1 MSVLYSFPWLKVIL
15 FYVYV
20 KICLSTLG
28 HLSYFHYLVIVN
40 SAPTKLRVYL
50 LVWIPVFDYL
60 GHIPRRRTAVLYGNF
75 IIWRNCQIVFHS
87 GYTILPVFIYTHHII
102 PTSKVWG
109 LQFLHILISIC
120 FPFLKTKQNKT
131 AIAIVVSLPVFV
143 NKVLLGHSYAYS
155 FTCGSFC
162 YNGRNCMAPI
172 PKIFTLWLLEKKF
185 AELFF

>member
-1 MSVLYSFPWLKVIL
+1 MFSTVATPFYQFLFTHTIL
-15 FYVYV
+15 FPPARYEGFNF
-20 KICLSTLG
+20 ST
-28 HLSYFHYLVIVN
+28 SS
-40 SAPTKLRVYL
+40 SAF
-50 LVWIPVFDYL
+50 VFL
-60 GHIPRRRTAVLYGNF
+60 
-75 IIWRNCQIVFHS
+75 
-87 GYTILPVFIYTHHII
+87 
-102 PTSKVWG
+102 
-109 LQFLHILISIC
+109 FLKQN
-120 FPFLKTKQNKT
+120 KTKQNKT